1 MTAASAPAGRRSGR
15 FQSQA
20 TEIGL
25 APSGC
30 AEAPSAAP
38 SSREDDVRGPLALG
52 SMGVRGVVAS
62 HRAGRAALWMEGD
75 LSPQDWNRPAS
86 RRATE
91 AASRRATAAATW
103 GMR

>member
-1 MTAASAPAGRRSGR
+1 MTSASAPAGRRSGR

-38 SSREDDVRGPLALG
+38 SSREDDVRGPLAIG
-52 SMGVRGVVAS
+52 SMGDGSTVRTV
-62 HRAGRAALWMEGD
+62 AGRAALWMEGD
-75 LSPQDWNRPAS
+75 LSPQDWNRPDS

-91 AASRRATAAATW
+91 ADSPTATAAGTG